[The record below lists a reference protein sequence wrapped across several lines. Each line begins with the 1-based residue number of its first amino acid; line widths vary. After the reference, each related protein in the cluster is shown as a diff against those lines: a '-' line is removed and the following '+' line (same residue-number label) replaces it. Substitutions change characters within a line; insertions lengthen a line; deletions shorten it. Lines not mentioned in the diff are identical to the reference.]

1 MKAVIMAGGESTRL
15 RPLTCK
21 QPKPMVPVMDR
32 PVMEYIVE
40 LLKKHGFEEII
51 VTLFYLPNA
60 ISQHFGDG
68 SQFGVKMRYFVEEFP
83 LGTAGSVRNARR
95 TILQTGFPV
104 AVGDEFIDEDNTRY
118 RISSLDGWNGT
129 MERVIE
135 KKPARK
141 GLTAIIEGAQ
151 PVQAEAEP
159 PPRVAIYCTHS
170 DESYKPSQG
179 KTSERGGGAIFRVG
193 YALASSLVDDG
204 ITVDQSF
211 AAHDPHDIN
220 AYSRSRRTLMQL
232 LKDGPTAAFDVHRD
246 SAPAE
251 AYLTYI
257 TGVESAK
264 VMIVIGRQNPNMNAN
279 MAFAERVKKRAD
291 EMYPGLIRGIFIG
304 RGSYNQ
310 DLFPRALLFEIGTS
324 ELPEQ
329 YAQNAAHCL
338 GDVLGTLL

>member
-1 MKAVIMAGGESTRL
+1 MEFWNPILQEQLSLHSWLREAEDLNIRKSWLLFAALGLIIGIAYTMTSWFPGTPQSKPFQSGMEAGPGKR
-15 RPLTCK
+15 
-21 QPKPMVPVMDR
+21 
-32 PVMEYIVE
+32 Y
-40 LLKKHGFEEII
+40 
-51 VTLFYLPNA
+51 TL
-60 ISQHFGDG
+60 GDTTG
-68 SQFGVKMRYFVEEFP
+68 
-83 LGTAGSVRNARR
+83 R

-279 MAFAERVKKRAD
+279 MAFAERLRNVLMKCTRPD
-291 EMYPGLIRGIFIG
+291 PRIFIG
-304 RGSYNQ
+304 QGCCNRT
-310 DLFPRALLFEIGTS
+310 FPGPCCSKSALRVTR
-324 ELPEQ
+324 Q
-329 YAQNAAHCL
+329 YARRPLPVTSSAPIN
-338 GDVLGTLL
+338 T